1 MSKDEESF
9 YFVLDYDSMETKFV
23 GLSETSESTFE
34 KSVKNRKNKNKSVH
48 SYWKLYSCGDK
59 STQWSPKSK
68 NSDSKWSIP
77 ILKSNLQK
85 AIRLM
90 DVEHAI
96 RSTLQLAMID
106 PGALLRRLPII
117 AIEDVT
123 LIKGTAVIIWLMMQS
138 KNFLYLKEIQFII
151 KYVITLCYLEQT
163 FHYDHLLS
171 PPELD
176 FNTILDDAS
185 ATNRAEVAAVYIR
198 YAYGGMRSDLIMLQQ
213 SIITFSHNSI
223 EDVMDLVEDYTIPT
237 CIEFKYKLLASAIDY
252 HPCPWILNFIQK
264 KSHLTKDRIKYLI
277 WHGLSAVNKRKED
290 TINMAE
296 VMKKDKDWKLMYN
309 NLIIMQRLIYKN
321 HKQVY

>member
-1 MSKDEESF
+1 MSKDEEAF

-23 GLSETSESTFE
+23 SLSETSESTFE
-34 KSVKNRKNKNKSVH
+34 KKVKNRKNKNKSIH

-59 STQWSPKSK
+59 STKWCPESK
-68 NSDSKWSIP
+68 NVDLKWSVP

-96 RSTLQLAMID
+96 QSTLQLAIID

-123 LIKGTAVIIWLMMQS
+123 LIKGTAVIIWLMMQN
-138 KNFLYLKEIQFII
+138 KTFLYLKEIQFII
-151 KYVITLCYLEQT
+151 KHVSALSYLDQT
-163 FHYDHLLS
+163 FYYDLKSHIS
-171 PPELD
+171 ELD
-176 FNTILDDAS
+176 FNTILNDAS
-185 ATNRAEVAAVYIR
+185 STNSTEVAAVYIR
-198 YAYGGMRSDLIMLQQ
+198 YAYGGMQSDLIMLQQ
-213 SIITFSHNSI
+213 SIITFSKNKI
-223 EDVMDLVEDYTIPT
+223 EDAMNLVDDYTIPT
-237 CIEFKYKLLASAIDY
+237 CIDFKYKLLASAIDY

-264 KSHLTKDRIKYLI
+264 KSYLTKERIKYLI

-309 NLIIMQRLIYKN
+309 NLVIMQRLIYKN